1 MKTIEQIK
9 EENALLIAKNYL
21 HICKGVSLKELTNE
35 LIAYAIQQ
43 YDIKTTL
50 SNVLLALPE
59 TYEGHSLKY
68 KILEKN
74 CYEFGNEYFDGY
86 RKCFV
91 VRFLNVFDCDCCENY
106 WTDIFIWDLTK
117 ETLEIQSEETQISIN
132 KLLKEKC

>member
-50 SNVLLALPE
+50 SNVLLALFKNNCKIKVSRE
-59 TYEGHSLKY
+59 DYDDFLYFFNGSDFIFKVDLK
-68 KILEKN
+68 
-74 CYEFGNEYFDGY
+74 
-86 RKCFV
+86 
-91 VRFLNVFDCDCCENY
+91 
-106 WTDIFIWDLTK
+106 K
-117 ETLEIQSEETQISIN
+117 ETLEEQLEETQISIN
-132 KLLKEKC
+132 KLLNEKC